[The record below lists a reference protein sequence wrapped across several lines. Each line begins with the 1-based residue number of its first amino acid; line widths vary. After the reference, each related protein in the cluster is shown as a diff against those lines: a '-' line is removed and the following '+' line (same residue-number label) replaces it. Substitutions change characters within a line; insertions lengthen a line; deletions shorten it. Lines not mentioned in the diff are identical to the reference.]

1 MEANRSIATR
11 FAAQSDGL
19 RGFSVPRPA
28 DLRRDLQDWI
38 TPVRAQGGPR
48 RPVTEDE
55 RRREVVPGAATAHLD
70 DIHAKL
76 AELACHDLELTRSP
90 DSSLIRPELVAE
102 HVAQLSQ
109 LAAAAEGAQSPC
121 RHPVVLGGAQ
131 QVRVG
136 VAQVGGEGVTPPK
149 VGQGRPPLQRVV
161 DDGALR
167 PRSGRRP

>member
-1 MEANRSIATR
+1 MEANLWIATG

-19 RGFSVPRPA
+19 WGLSVPRPA
-28 DLRRDLQDWI
+28 DLRPDSQDWI
-38 TPVRAQGGPR
+38 TSVRAQRGPR
-48 RPVTEDE
+48 RSVAEDE

-70 DIHAKL
+70 DIHAEL
-76 AELACHDLELTRSP
+76 AELARHHLELTWSP
-90 DSSLIRPELVAE
+90 DSSLIGPELVAE

-109 LAAAAEGAQSPC
+109 LAAAAEGARSPC

-136 VAQVGGEGVTPPK
+136 VAQVGGKGVTSPK